1 MPIWSEASLGP
12 YAWEYKL
19 PKPVKRMKLMDDGYR
34 NLGNPQS
41 LPLEDSPAV
50 ENELASSVVSK
61 GFVFQ
66 DSYLQHDDLA
76 KLPRSMDMFRKIEL
90 DPYISLQLPSPGA
103 TAGRVLRH
111 SASLFEDLLKKTSQW
126 PLNLALHM
134 MHAYDG
140 ITVVGVT
147 NTPKTNLRKWWWFL
161 PLPTHMDRLSWKL
174 LWLTVL
180 VVSRLHSNTFLA
192 NVSEC
197 LNADTDSAMSI
208 RLAWNVCNWKF

>member
-111 SASLFEDLLKKTSQW
+111 SASLFEDLLKKNKPMTFKF
-126 PLNLALHM
+126 
-134 MHAYDG
+134 G
-140 ITVVGVT
+140 ITHDACVRWHNRGWGYKYSKDKFEKMVVVFAAANPHG
-147 NTPKTNLRKWWWFL
+147 PAFL
-161 PLPTHMDRLSWKL
+161 EAALIDRFGGFP
-174 LWLTVL
+174 VA
-180 VVSRLHSNTFLA
+180 FQYFP
-192 NVSEC
+192 C
-197 LNADTDSAMSI
+197 
-208 RLAWNVCNWKF
+208 